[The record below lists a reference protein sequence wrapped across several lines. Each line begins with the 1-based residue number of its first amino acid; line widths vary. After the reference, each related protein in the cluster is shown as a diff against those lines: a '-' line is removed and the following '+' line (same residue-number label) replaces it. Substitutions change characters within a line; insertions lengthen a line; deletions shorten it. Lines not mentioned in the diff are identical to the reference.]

1 MSITR
6 RTLLGTAAAAVAAP
20 VPAVAQECRIGP
32 PKHEKGPLVFMDYD
46 QVELDAAY
54 KQEAYQPPGL
64 GQRVQDRLA
73 FASGEARAHVGE
85 PLRQRYGAADM
96 ETLDIYRTDRVNA
109 PIFVFIHGGTWR
121 FGSAWEA
128 GYPAEM
134 FVKAGAHYIAI
145 DFDSV
150 VDVNGDLGVLAA
162 QVRRAIAWVYRNAAS
177 FGGDPARLY
186 VGGHS
191 SGGHLCAVA
200 MITNWPVDF
209 NLPADVVKG
218 GLCIS
223 GMYEMEPV
231 RLSYRREY
239 IAFTDEM
246 ADAMSPQRH
255 IGKLAAQVVVS
266 YGALE
271 TPEFQRQARDFA
283 AAVKAA
289 GKPVTL
295 IKSYDYYHDEMA
307 ETLGNPYS
315 PSGRAALAMM
325 GLERS

>member
-6 RTLLGTAAAAVAAP
+6 RAVLGTAAAAAMAAP

-54 KQEAYQPPGL
+54 RQDVYQPQGL
-64 GQRVQDRLA
+64 GQRVRDRLA
-73 FASGEARAHVGE
+73 FASHEARDHVGK
-85 PLRQRYGAADM
+85 PLRQRYGEGDI
-96 ETLDIYRTDRVNA
+96 ETLDIYRTDRANA

-121 FGSAWEA
+121 FGSAWDA

-134 FVKAGAHYIAI
+134 FVKAGAHYVAI

-150 VDVNGDLGVLAA
+150 TDVSGDLGVLAA
-162 QVRRAIAWVYRNAAS
+162 QVRRAVAWVYRNAAS
-177 FGGDPARLY
+177 FNGNPTRLY

-200 MITNWPVDF
+200 MITNWQAEF
-209 NLPADVVKG
+209 GLPADVIKG

-239 IAFTDEM
+239 IVFTDEM
-246 ADAMSPQRH
+246 ADAMSPQSH
-255 IGKLAAQVVVS
+255 
-266 YGALE
+266 
-271 TPEFQRQARDFA
+271 RQTGRPGRRLVRRLRDARIPA
-283 AAVKAA
+283 
-289 GKPVTL
+289 
-295 IKSYDYYHDEMA
+295 S
-307 ETLGNPYS
+307 S
-315 PSGRAALAMM
+315 P
-325 GLERS
+325 

>member
-6 RTLLGTAAAAVAAP
+6 RAVLGTAAAALAAP
-20 VPAVAQECRIGP
+20 IPAMAQECGIAP

-54 KQEAYQPPGL
+54 TQGAYQPLGL

-73 FASGEARAHVGE
+73 FASGEA
-85 PLRQRYGAADM
+85 DI
-96 ETLDIYRTDRVNA
+96 ETLDIYRTDRANA
-109 PIFVFIHGGTWR
+109 PIFIFIHGGTWR
-121 FGSAWEA
+121 FGSAWDA

-134 FVKAGAHYIAI
+134 FVKAGAHYVAI

-150 VDVNGDLGVLAA
+150 IDVSGDLGVLAA

-177 FGGDPARLY
+177 FDGDPAQLY

-200 MITNWPVDF
+200 MITNWPGEF
-209 NLPADVVKG
+209 SLPADVIKG

-255 IGKLAAQVVVS
+255 IGKLAAPVVVS
-266 YGALE
+266 YGSLE
-271 TPEFQRQARDFA
+271 TPEF
-283 AAVKAA
+283 
-289 GKPVTL
+289 
-295 IKSYDYYHDEMA
+295 
-307 ETLGNPYS
+307 
-315 PSGRAALAMM
+315 
-325 GLERS
+325 

>member
-6 RTLLGTAAAAVAAP
+6 RAMLGTAAAAVAAP
-20 VPAVAQECRIGP
+20 LPALAQECQIGP

-54 KQEAYQPPGL
+54 KQELYQPRGL
-64 GQRVQDRLA
+64 GRRVQDRLS
-73 FASGEARAHVGE
+73 FASGDARDNVGD
-85 PLRQRYGAADM
+85 PLRKRYGESDN
-96 ETLDIYRTDRVNA
+96 ETVDIYRTDRPKA

-121 FGSAWEA
+121 YGSAWDA

-134 FVKAGAHYIAI
+134 FVKAGAHYVAI
-145 DFDSV
+145 EFDSV
-150 VDVNGDLGVLAA
+150 VDVNGDLGVLAE
-162 QVRRAIAWVYRNAAS
+162 QIRRAIAWVYRNAAS
-177 FGGDPARLY
+177 FDGDPTRLY

-200 MITNWPVDF
+200 MITDWQAEF
-209 NLPADVVKG
+209 GLPADTIKG

-246 ADAMSPQRH
+246 IDAMSPQRH
-255 IGKLAAQVVVS
+255 IDKLTAPIVVS
-266 YGALE
+266 YGDLE

-283 AAVKAA
+283 AAVTAA

-295 IKSYDYYHDEMA
+295 IKSDYYHDEMA
-307 ETLGNPYS
+307 ETLGNPYG
-315 PSGRAALAMM
+315 PNGRAALKMM
-325 GLERS
+325 GIGG